1 MKNLERRQYIVIY
14 VFLIVSAALVLKV
27 ASLQLFDSKYTG
39 ETKSAAL
46 YKQTILPSR
55 GILYDRNGELLVTN
69 APSYDI
75 MVTYRNINP
84 DMDTTEFCN
93 LLGITKEDFTRILSK
108 DWRSGQYSKSVPF
121 VFLSKI
127 SPERFAL
134 LKEHLYKFPGFF
146 YELRSTRTYPYAVG
160 AHVLG
165 YLSEVD
171 KRVIEQSSGRYVMGD
186 YIGRTGL
193 ERTYEEKLSGVKG
206 VAYVL
211 KDNLGR
217 KVGAYDNGRL
227 DSMAIPGY
235 DLRTSLDV
243 ELQEY
248 AEKLFV
254 NKRGSLVAIEPSTG
268 EILAMV
274 SAPTYDPNIVG
285 TRAFDTIIRDNAN
298 KPIFD
303 RSVKA
308 EYPPGS
314 IFKCLFSLIALQ
326 KGVTYPDKGISCG
339 GAYYIGGGKFQKCHR
354 HAPIGNIS
362 AAIQY
367 SCNSYYF
374 HLMREMVNF
383 YDPRKPGIG
392 LDTLVSY
399 LNDFGLG
406 RKLGVDNTYEN
417 DGFVPDSKFYD
428 KVYRRE
434 ATGWKATYML
444 SLGIGQ
450 GELQLTT
457 VQMANIAATIANR
470 GFYITPHLLKGYIN
484 SEDLIPEEFR
494 KKNVMRIDKQH
505 FEPVINGMQA
515 AVTAGTATRAFLD
528 DIEVCGKTGTSENPF
543 GEDHSVFFAFAP
555 KNNPKIA
562 LAVFVENAGFGARY
576 AVPIGGL
583 IIEKYLTDTIRPSRK
598 FLEEAMFNSNLLLP
612 QDLVVED

>member
-1 MKNLERRQYIVIY
+1 MKNLARRQYIIIY
-14 VFLIVSAALVLKV
+14 AFLVAATALSLKV

-46 YKQTILPSR
+46 YRQTILPSR
-55 GILYDRNGELLVTN
+55 GIIYDRSGELLVTN
-69 APSYDI
+69 APSYDL
-75 MVTYRNINP
+75 MVTYRNIDP
-84 DMDTTEFCN
+84 AMDTSSFCS
-93 LLGITKEDFTRILSK
+93 LLGISKEDFVKLLSK
-108 DWRSGQYSKSVPF
+108 DWKSGQYSKSVPF

-127 SPERFAL
+127 SPERFAY
-134 LKEHLYKFPGFF
+134 LKEHLYKFPGFN

-165 YLSEVD
+165 YMSEVD
-171 KRVIEQSSGRYVMGD
+171 KRIIEQSPGKYGMGD

-193 ERTYEEKLSGVKG
+193 ERTYEDALSGIKG
-206 VAYVL
+206 TAYIL

-217 KVGAYDNGRL
+217 RVGSYDNGRL
-227 DSMAIPGY
+227 DSMAVPGL

-274 SAPTYDPNIVG
+274 SSPTYDPNIVG

-314 IFKCLFSLIALQ
+314 IFKCLFSLVALQ
-326 KGVTYPDKGISCG
+326 KGVTTVDRGITCT

-354 HAPIGNIS
+354 HPAIHNIS

-367 SCNSYYF
+367 SCNTYYY

-383 YDPRKPGIG
+383 YDARKPGIG

-399 LNDFGLG
+399 LHDFGLG
-406 RKLGVDNTYEN
+406 ARLGIDNTYEN

-428 KVYRRE
+428 RLYRRE
-434 ATGWKATYML
+434 ANGWKATYML

-470 GFYITPHLLKGYIN
+470 GFYITPHLLKGFMN
-484 SEDLIPEEFR
+484 SEQSIPENFR
-494 KKNVMRIDKQH
+494 EKKQMRIDKAY
-505 FEPVINGMQA
+505 FEPVVNGMQM
-515 AVTAGTATRAFLD
+515 AVTAGTATGAFLN
-528 DIEVCGKTGTSENPF
+528 DIEVCGKTGTSQNTF

-555 KNNPKIA
+555 KQNPKIA

-583 IIEKYLTDTIRPSRK
+583 VIEKYLTDSIRPARK
-598 FLEEAMFNSNLLLP
+598 YLEQAMINSNLLLLP
-612 QDLVVED
+612 DLVSED

>member
-1 MKNLERRQYIVIY
+1 MKNLERRQYIIIY
-14 VFLIVSAALVLKV
+14 VFLIVALALVIKV
-27 ASLQLFDSKYTG
+27 GSLQIFDSKYTG

-55 GILYDRNGELLVTN
+55 GILYDRNGDLLVTN

-75 MVTYRNINP
+75 MVTYRNISP
-84 DMDTTEFCN
+84 TMDTTEFCS
-93 LLGITKEDFTRILSK
+93 LLGITKDDFVKILSK
-108 DWRSGQYSKSVPF
+108 DWRLGQYSKSVPF
-121 VFLSKI
+121 PFLSKI

-134 LKEHLYKFPGFF
+134 FKEHLYKFPGFY
-146 YELRSTRTYPYAVG
+146 YELRSSRTYPYAIG

-165 YLSEVD
+165 YMSEVD
-171 KRVIEQSSGRYVMGD
+171 RRIIEQSSGAYVMGD

-193 ERTYEEKLSGVKG
+193 ERTYEEQLAGVKG

-217 KVGAYDNGRL
+217 KVGTYDNGRL
-227 DSMAIPGY
+227 DSMAIPGQ
-235 DLRTSLDV
+235 DIRTTLN
-243 ELQEY
+243 LQLQAY

-326 KGVTYPDKGISCG
+326 KGVTHANKGISCS
-339 GAYYIGGGKFQKCHR
+339 GAYYIGGGKFQKCHG
-354 HAPIGNIS
+354 HAHISNIS

-367 SCNSYYF
+367 SCNSYYYQ
-374 HLMREMVNF
+374 LMRDMVNF
-383 YDPRKPGIG
+383 YDAGKPGIG

-399 LNDFGLG
+399 LHDFGLG
-406 RKLGVDNTYEN
+406 HRMGIDNTYEN

-428 KVYRRE
+428 HLYRVE
-434 ATGWKATYML
+434 ASGWKATYML

-470 GFYITPHLLKGYIN
+470 GFYITPHLLKGFMN
-484 SEDLIPEEFR
+484 SNASIPQEFR
-494 KKNVMRIDKQH
+494 AKKIMRIDKQH
-505 FEPVINGMQA
+505 FEPVVSGMQM

-528 DIEVCGKTGTSENPF
+528 NIEVCGKTGTSQNPF
-543 GEDHSVFFAFAP
+543 GDDHSVFFGFAP

-562 LAVFVENAGFGARY
+562 IAVFVENAGFGARY

-583 IIEKYLTDTIRPSRK
+583 VIEKYLTDSIRPARK
-598 FLEEAMFNSNLLLP
+598 FLEEAMLNSNLLLP
-612 QDLVVED
+612 QDLITQD